1 MDRARSA
8 ATARSGG
15 NRASGVES
23 TRPGRALTRYPAH
36 VEVRLSRSGKRR
48 SGKRPPGGKPGG
60 APAEAAAS
68 KPTDDAAAKAATKQD
83 APEAPTGDRAGGA
96 GVGAGGADVGAGGG
110 GVGARGTLAKAIP
123 WASAT
128 ALVVVAVLA
137 LYFFTGAAA
146 TEAFEAPAVT
156 ATDITYG
163 PDNPELTVIE
173 YSDFQCPFCAE
184 YAKWMTQL
192 RVKYGD
198 RVRFVF
204 RNYPLSDH
212 EWATFAAQAAY
223 AASLQGKFWE
233 MHDMLY
239 ERQDEW
245 ASASDP
251 RQLFDSYA
259 ESLGLDMDQFHTD
272 ADAQSTLDF
281 INKQAKAGKAA
292 GVSHTPWFVVGDES
306 VLPRSLEQFE
316 QAIEERL

>member
-1 MDRARSA
+1 M
-8 ATARSGG
+8 
-15 NRASGVES
+15 
-23 TRPGRALTRYPAH
+23 
-36 VEVRLSRSGKRR
+36 SRSGKRR
-48 SGKRPPGGKPGG
+48 SGKRAPGKKPGG
-60 APAEAAAS
+60 AQPKAAPSEAPEGSAPGEAA
-68 KPTDDAAAKAATKQD
+68 DDAAAKVAVKQD
-83 APEAPTGDRAGGA
+83 APKAATAGRAATAPGRGAFARAM
-96 GVGAGGADVGAGGG
+96 
-110 GVGARGTLAKAIP
+110 P

-146 TEAFEAPAVT
+146 TEAFEAPPVAS
-156 ATDITYG
+156 TDITYG

-192 RVKYGD
+192 RAKYGD
-198 RVRFVF
+198 RVQFVF
-204 RNYPLSDH
+204 RNYPLADH

-233 MHDMLY
+233 MHDLLY

-245 ASASDP
+245 AESSDP

-259 ESLGLDMDQFHTD
+259 ESLGLDVDQFHTD

-292 GVSHTPWFVVGDES
+292 GVSHTPWFVIGNES